1 MTCLS
6 SVAALKR
13 DGLKTNQPFYEESL
27 KEPHFIELLEKVADQ
42 IMIPVVLPS
51 T

>member
-13 DGLKTNQPFYEESL
+13 DGLKTSLFYEESL

-42 IMIPVVLPS
+42 IMIAVVLPS